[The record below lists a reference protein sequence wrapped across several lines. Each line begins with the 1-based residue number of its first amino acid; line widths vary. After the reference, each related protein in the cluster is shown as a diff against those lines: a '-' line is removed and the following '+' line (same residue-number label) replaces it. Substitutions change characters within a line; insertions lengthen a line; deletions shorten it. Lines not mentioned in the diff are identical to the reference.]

1 MHNKVTRGVLLV
13 VPEQLVFFI
22 MTKRDDIQKEALE
35 IAHKHKRCGLGISM
49 GVGKTFI
56 GLKYIDDLQGKN
68 MRKLKVLV
76 VAPKLSIF
84 KSWESDAVKFNI
96 DITNIE
102 FSTYLSLYKQNPHVY
117 DIVVLDEC
125 HSLLNSSITFLE
137 MFTGRILG
145 LTGTPPRH
153 YNSEKGQLV
162 FKYCPIMYKYT
173 TDVAVD
179 DDILNDYKIIV
190 HKMNLSIE
198 NTIEVKLKDK
208 SFFTSEAKNYA
219 YWTQRIMDSMSKKQ
233 TQISAIM
240 RMKAMMEFK
249 TKEKYTKDLLLDIDD
264 KCIVFCN
271 TQDQADQ
278 MCKYS
283 YHSKNPDSEDNLQQF
298 KEGNISELSCVLQLS
313 EGVNIPEL
321 KSGVI
326 MHAYGNE
333 RKSSQR
339 IGRMLRLN
347 PTETSVIHILCY
359 KNTVDEKWVEE
370 ALKDFDESKIK
381 YFDV

>member
-1 MHNKVTRGVLLV
+1 MKQKNTRD
-13 VPEQLVFFI
+13 
-22 MTKRDDIQKEALE
+22 TIQDEALL
-35 IAHKHKRCGLGISM
+35 IGLQHKRCGLALSM
-49 GVGKTFI
+49 GVGKTLI
-56 GLKYIDDLQGKN
+56 GLKYITTLQEKN

-96 DITNIE
+96 DITNVE

-162 FKYCPIMYKYT
+162 LKYCPIMYKYT

-179 DDILNDYKIIV
+179 DDILNDYKVIV
-190 HKMNLSIE
+190 HKMALSTE

-208 SFFTSEAKNYA
+208 SFFTSEVKNYA

-249 TKEKYTKDLLLDIDD
+249 TKEKYTKDLLSDIED

-271 TQDQADQ
+271 TQDQADR

-298 KEGNISELSCVLQLS
+298 KEGTISELSCVLQLS

-321 KSGVI
+321 KAGVI

-359 KNTVDEKWVEE
+359 KDTVDEKWVEE